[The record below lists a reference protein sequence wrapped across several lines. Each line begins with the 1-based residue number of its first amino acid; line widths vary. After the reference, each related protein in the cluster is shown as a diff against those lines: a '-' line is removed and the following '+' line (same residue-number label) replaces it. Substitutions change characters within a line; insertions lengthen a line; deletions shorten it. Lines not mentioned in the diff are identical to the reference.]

1 MEDTV
6 LDTPAPADATPQDMD
21 NFMEAAFDAAETG
34 DLDIEASEVSEAE
47 IAAVVDAK
55 TDSEGLEPDDVDDA
69 DKAEDTSELDDSQTI
84 VSPQSMSAK
93 DREAF
98 AALETP
104 EKKLDFVNNWL
115 SDRDKEQTAAFTQ
128 KTMDLAE
135 KSKGFEKLEQIL
147 GPRRQQLAM
156 DGMDDST
163 AVGQLFALSD
173 FANNDPLGF
182 VKYLLNAR
190 QIPLTALN
198 EPSGQ
203 QQPVDPQLA
212 AMQQKMQGFE
222 NFLTQQQMQSRQQ
235 AELAINNDV
244 QKFAEENE
252 FYAELESEM
261 IPVVAALRQNDPN
274 LSNSAALTKAY
285 KMAIGGNDSVSA
297 KVAAAQAAKAG
308 TDKVAMAKAR
318 AAKSKKAVGSN
329 VTRSGTRPASKAGAE
344 NVEDFIGE
352 LVDERMTA

>member
-69 DKAEDTSELDDSQTI
+69 DKAEATSEPDDSQTI

-98 AALETP
+98 AALPP
-104 EKKLDFVNNWL
+104 EQQKWI
-115 SDRDKEQTAAFTQ
+115 SDRAKEQESAFTQ

-222 NFLTQQQMQSRQQ
+222 NFLTQQQMQARQQ

-244 QKFAEENE
+244 QKFAKENE

-308 TDKVAMAKAR
+308 TDKVATAKAR

>member
-1 MEDTV
+1 MDNETQE
-6 LDTPAPADATPQDMD
+6 TAPADATFADMED
-21 NFMEAAFDAAETG
+21 FMGKAFDAVENDDMTEITAS
-34 DLDIEASEVSEAE
+34 DISEEQ
-47 IAAVVDAK
+47 IADVVDAEE
-55 TDSEGLEPDDVDDA
+55 DSEVLEDTDA
-69 DKAEDTSELDDSQTI
+69 DSVAKVEETDEPDDSQTI

-98 AALETP
+98 AVLP
-104 EKKLDFVNNWL
+104 PDQQKWM
-115 SDRDKEQTAAFTQ
+115 SDRAKEQESAFTQ

-135 KSKGFEKLEQIL
+135 KSKGYDKLEQIIA
-147 GPRRQQLAM
+147 PRRQQLAL

-163 AVGQLFALSD
+163 AIGQLFALSD
-173 FANNDPLGF
+173 YANNDPLGF
-182 VKYLLNAR
+182 VKYMLNAR
-190 QIPLTALN
+190 QIPLSALN
-198 EPSGQ
+198 ESNGP

-222 NFLTQQQMQSRQQ
+222 NFLTQQQVQSRQQ
-235 AELAINNDV
+235 AESAINNDV

-308 TDKVAMAKAR
+308 TDKVATAKAR

>member
-1 MEDTV
+1 
-6 LDTPAPADATPQDMD
+6 
-21 NFMEAAFDAAETG
+21 
-34 DLDIEASEVSEAE
+34 
-47 IAAVVDAK
+47 
-55 TDSEGLEPDDVDDA
+55 
-69 DKAEDTSELDDSQTI
+69 
-84 VSPQSMSAK
+84 MSAK

-98 AALETP
+98 AALPP
-104 EKKLDFVNNWL
+104 EQQKWI
-115 SDRDKEQTAAFTQ
+115 SDRAKEQESAFTQ

-308 TDKVAMAKAR
+308 TDKVATAKAR